1 MSVSGITGNS
11 VGTASAELRAA
22 SPRRWVRI
30 SNQHATATVAI
41 NFGSAAALNST
52 NGSITLSGFNSGN
65 NTIEFS
71 HPPDSAINAIASG
84 ASTPVTVEE
93 W

>member
-11 VGTASAELRAA
+11 VGTASTQLTAA
-22 SPRRWVRI
+22 SARRWMRI
-30 SNQHATATVAI
+30 TNQHATATVAI
-41 NFGSAAALNST
+41 NFGSAAALNSS
-52 NGSITLSGFNSGN
+52 NGSITLSGFNSGWHSV
-65 NTIEFS
+65 EFS
-71 HPPDSAINAIASG
+71 HPPDSAVNAIASG